1 MHLSCA
7 TGAPNGCVR
16 ASAGPRFGLWDADRS
31 RSVTRGQLMAVAK
44 KKPAAPPAEPAKPK
58 PASSVPDL
66 GKEREL
72 KAFREMLLIRRFE
85 EKAGQ
90 MYGMGLIGG
99 FCHLYIGQEAVVVG
113 MQMAIKEGDQVITG
127 YRDHG
132 HMLACGMDPK
142 GVMAEL
148 SGRRNG
154 YSKGKGGSMHMFSVA
169 RNFYGGHGIV
179 AAQVSAGTGL
189 AFANRYRKND
199 HVSLTYFGDG
209 AANQGQVYES
219 FNMAELWKLPVVY
232 IIENNRYAMGTSVTR
247 SSAQTDFSKR
257 GISFNIPGEQVD
269 GMDVRAVKAAA
280 DKAVAWCRAGKGPFI
295 LEMQTYRYRGHSMSD
310 PAKYRTRE
318 EVDKVR
324 HDQDPIEQVRNRLLA
339 AKMTEQD
346 LKQIDAE
353 VREIVN
359 AAADFAQHDPEP
371 DAAELWTDIYR

>member
-1 MHLSCA
+1 
-7 TGAPNGCVR
+7 
-16 ASAGPRFGLWDADRS
+16 
-31 RSVTRGQLMAVAK
+31 MAVAR
-44 KKPAAPPAEPAKPK
+44 KKPAAPEPEPA
-58 PASSVPDL
+58 VPDL

-72 KAFREMLLIRRFE
+72 EAYREMLLIRRFE

-113 MQMAIKEGDQVITG
+113 MQMAMKEGDQVITG

-148 SGRRNG
+148 TGRGGG

-169 RNFYGGHGIV
+169 KGFYGGHGIV
-179 AAQVSAGTGL
+179 GAQVPLGTGL

-199 HVSLTYFGDG
+199 NVSLTYFGDG

-232 IIENNRYAMGTSVTR
+232 VIENNRYAMGTAVAR
-247 SSAQTDFSKR
+247 ASAQTDFSKR
-257 GISFNIPGEQVD
+257 GASFDIPGDQVD
-269 GMDVRAVKAAA
+269 GMDVRAVKAAG
-280 DKAVAWCRAGKGPFI
+280 DKAVAWCRAGKGPYI
-295 LEMQTYRYRGHSMSD
+295 LEMMTYRYRGHSMSD

-318 EVDKVR
+318 EVEKVR
-324 HDQDPIEQVRNRLLA
+324 TEHDPIEQVRARLLA
-339 AKMTEQD
+339 TKRASED
-346 LKQIDAE
+346 ELKKIDADIRK
-353 VREIVN
+353 VVN
-359 AAADFAQHDPEP
+359 EAAEFATHDPEP
-371 DAAELWTDIYR
+371 APAELWTDVVR